1 MNERPERKP
10 SSSTR
15 EARRP
20 FPIWKALLALVLV
33 GAVVFAAQLCSTA
46 ATINVTVNGTP
57 LTLHGAKTM
66 QTAIKESGL
75 PINPGDLISLRGQVL
90 EKHAGHPFHAT
101 VNGTETVDP
110 DLKLRNGDDITL
122 TDGDDIVEDYTS
134 EYEAIPYTALTGGT
148 GALHWLIA
156 GEEGTYEVRTG
167 SLSGEQVRKLQ
178 KEQTDLI
185 RWCYNPDVGDDKVIA
200 LTFDNGPSPEC
211 TGRILDILEENDAK
225 ATFFWVGSNI
235 ETEGCADLVKRAY
248 EAGHQLC
255 THTYSFG
262 QTASTFD
269 FSSIPADDQID
280 EISRGYQA
288 LSDITGAEPSH
299 VIRTPGGM
307 MDDVTVLTLAP
318 YITAEIGWTLDTG
331 DWVLPSA
338 SSIYEALAQAQP
350 GDIILCHDASANEAT
365 VEALE
370 KAIPYLKEQGFEFI
384 TIDEML
390 EYPEEKSN
398 S

>member
-1 MNERPERKP
+1 MNERSERRP
-10 SSSTR
+10 GRSTQ

-20 FPIWKALLALVLV
+20 LPIWKALMALVLIGV
-33 GAVVFAAQLCSTA
+33 IVFVAQLCSTA
-46 ATINVTVNGTP
+46 ATINVTVNGTQ
-57 LTLHGAKTM
+57 LSLHGAKTM

-110 DLKLRNGDDITL
+110 NLKLRNGDDIVL
-122 TDGDDIVEDYTS
+122 TDGEDIVEDYTS
-134 EYEAIPYTALTGGT
+134 EYEAIPYKAVTGGM
-148 GALHWLIA
+148 GALHRLVA
-156 GEEGTYEVRTG
+156 GKEGTYEVRTG

-178 KEQTDLI
+178 EEQTDLV

-200 LTFDNGPSPEC
+200 LTFDNGPSAEC
-211 TGRILDILEENDAK
+211 TGAILDILEENGVK

-235 ETEGCADLVKRAY
+235 DTEEDIDLVKRAY
-248 EAGHQLC
+248 EAGHQIC

-269 FSSIPADDQID
+269 FSSIPAEDQVD
-280 EISRGYQA
+280 EVTRGYQA

-307 MDDVTVLTLAP
+307 MDDVSVLNLAP

-331 DWVLPSA
+331 DWVLPGA
-338 SSIYEALAQAQP
+338 SSIYEALTQAQP
-350 GDIILCHDASANEAT
+350 GDIILCHDASANETT
-365 VEALE
+365 VEALKE
-370 KAIPYLKEQGFEFI
+370 AIPYLKDQGFEFI

-390 EYPEEKSN
+390 AYPEEKTDS
-398 S
+398 